1 MPSGSGL
8 DAQLGIV
15 PEVTWGTAVTVTR
28 FYEFLSET
36 FSMDPTFVD
45 GAGIRAGQRYKRV
58 NRTIQ
63 SRRQVSGGFVVEYG
77 TKDMGLLWKHAL
89 GSALV
94 TPVAIVAP
102 AYKQIHT
109 PGDFRGL
116 GLTVQV
122 GRPEPQSA
130 VVKPFTYSGCKCSE
144 WEFTVA
150 DGSIPTLS
158 LTMDGRDENTATAL
172 AAAAYTAGVG
182 VFSFTNAVLKLGGTA
197 ATAAGETTVTGGTA
211 ATTIINQMTVHG
223 TTPMATERYGLG
235 NAGLK
240 GQQIENA
247 IPSITGSFAAEF
259 NKAELYDAF
268 AGNVTTC
275 VQMLMTGAAVGA
287 SVETLEITLPACKFK
302 SASPQVGGPDII
314 SMSTEYEAYYDGT
327 NPPIQV
333 KVISGEIAL

>member
-1 MPSGSGL
+1 MTSS
-8 DAQLGIV
+8 
-15 PEVTWGTAVTVTR
+15 
-28 FYEFLSET
+28 
-36 FSMDPTFVD
+36 
-45 GAGIRAGQRYKRV
+45 
-58 NRTIQ
+58 
-63 SRRQVSGGFVVEYG
+63 
-77 TKDMGLLWKHAL
+77 
-89 GSALV
+89 
-94 TPVAIVAP
+94 
-102 AYKQIHT
+102 
-109 PGDFRGL
+109 
-116 GLTVQV
+116 
-122 GRPEPQSA
+122 
-130 VVKPFTYSGCKCSE
+130 
-144 WEFTVA
+144 
-150 DGSIPTLS
+150 
-158 LTMDGRDENTATAL
+158 TATAL
-172 AAAAYTAGVG
+172 TTATYTAGVG

-211 ATTIINQMTVHG
+211 VTTIINQMTVHG

-247 IPSITGSFAAEF
+247 IPTITGSFAAEF

-268 AGNVTTC
+268 SGNVTTC

-314 SMSTEYEAYYDGT
+314 SMSTDYEAYYDGT